1 MAEVLLEMQ
10 HVTKEFVT
18 ATSSWSKKNAPVV
31 HAITDV
37 DLKVEKGETLGIVG
51 ESGCGKST
59 LGRLMINLL
68 VPTSGHVIFE
78 GKDLQSLS
86 IDEMRKTRQRMQMVF
101 QDPFA
106 SLNPRMKIRDLIAE
120 PMVTHNY
127 GTSDEITARVEE
139 LLRLTGIRPE
149 FMYRYPHQFSG
160 GQRQRVSIA
169 RALALNPELVIC
181 DEPVSALDVSIQSQI
196 LNLLGDLQEKM
207 DLTYVF
213 ISHDLTVVRYLSD
226 RVCVM
231 YLGKVCEIGVTRDIY
246 SNPLHPYTKFLLEA
260 IPVPDPEY
268 RKKDK
273 DMLSGEIPSPVNP
286 PSGCYFRT
294 RCPYA
299 TERCAQEV
307 PTLKDVGDGRL
318 VACHLVEG
326 TEVVQ
331 DEA

>member
-1 MAEVLLEMQ
+1 MQ

-149 FMYRYPHQFSG
+149 FM
-160 GQRQRVSIA
+160 
-169 RALALNPELVIC
+169 
-181 DEPVSALDVSIQSQI
+181 
-196 LNLLGDLQEKM
+196 
-207 DLTYVF
+207 
-213 ISHDLTVVRYLSD
+213 LSD
-226 RVCVM
+226 VFFECSTPIIKAV
-231 YLGKVCEIGVTRDIY
+231 
-246 SNPLHPYTKFLLEA
+246 F
-260 IPVPDPEY
+260 
-268 RKKDK
+268 
-273 DMLSGEIPSPVNP
+273 
-286 PSGCYFRT
+286 
-294 RCPYA
+294 
-299 TERCAQEV
+299 
-307 PTLKDVGDGRL
+307 
-318 VACHLVEG
+318 
-326 TEVVQ
+326 
-331 DEA
+331 